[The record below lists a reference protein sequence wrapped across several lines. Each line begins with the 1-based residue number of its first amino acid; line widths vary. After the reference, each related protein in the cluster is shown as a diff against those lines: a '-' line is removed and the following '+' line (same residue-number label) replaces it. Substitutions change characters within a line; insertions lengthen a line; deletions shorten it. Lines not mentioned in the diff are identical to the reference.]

1 MPPRIAIGTSQRPN
15 PLRCGRRRGR
25 ELTRRRYLTARIG
38 GAARADR
45 WPRPGAGRV
54 GGAQHQRQ
62 DTAPVKSRTPDQ
74 PALKYALGSRSPQRR
89 RPIVSEVTLEERG
102 RALENQFYEKENQE
116 KLTAMKHKLDAQR
129 SKDELR
135 KASGMSDDAVLD
147 QLVALGLRAN
157 TIAALS
163 LVPLIQVAWADG
175 AIQDNERTAILQGAH
190 GKGLTD
196 GSDGYELLQTWL
208 KKQPGD
214 ELFVAWEAYIKA
226 LASQLNDEQNRL
238 LKNQIVG
245 FAKMVAAAAGGILG
259 FGKVS
264 STEEKVL
271 HRIEA
276 AFNR

>member
-1 MPPRIAIGTSQRPN
+1 MAN
-15 PLRCGRRRGR
+15 PK
-25 ELTRRRYLTARIG
+25 ET
-38 GAARADR
+38 
-45 WPRPGAGRV
+45 V
-54 GGAQHQRQ
+54 
-62 DTAPVKSRTPDQ
+62 
-74 PALKYALGSRSPQRR
+74 
-89 RPIVSEVTLEERG
+89 VSEVTLEERG

-116 KLTAMKHKLDAQR
+116 KLAAMRKELTASDDKLSAKQ

-147 QLVALGLRAN
+147 QLVALDLHAN

-175 AIQDNERTAILQGAH
+175 EIQDNERVAILQGAH
-190 GKGLTD
+190 GKGLED
-196 GSDGYELLQTWL
+196 GTAGYALLQTWL
-208 KKQPGD
+208 DKKPSS
-214 ELFVAWEAYIKA
+214 ELFTAWEAYIKA
-226 LASQLNDEQNRL
+226 LAAQLNDEQNRL

-264 STEEKVL
+264 SSEEAVL

-276 AFNR
+276 AFDR